1 MCKYCEQN
9 ERKLFKPMAVNDVG
23 FKIPLVGIAF
33 REDTDDKV
41 LQVNFDE
48 SEPLQIAI
56 NYCPICGARLSPPA
70 PMLFEDM
77 SENPTGV
84 GCYRVPIGK
93 DAMGNDKIVAVPN
106 PQDNYALFCSQI
118 KKIATGEF
126 YDLSMPWCIQRLWV
140 LLKKQIPK
148 MKFDYDMQTGRLTI
162 KIKGCHHYI
171 ATENF
176 LYLPSV
182 GADGVVY
189 FNTPTS
195 WQHVTDDN
203 YEFMKFVFTKIA
215 EGDLKLPTPHNVTT
229 NPST

>member
-1 MCKYCEQN
+1 
-9 ERKLFKPMAVNDVG
+9 
-23 FKIPLVGIAF
+23 
-33 REDTDDKV
+33 
-41 LQVNFDE
+41 
-48 SEPLQIAI
+48 
-56 NYCPICGARLSPPA
+56 
-70 PMLFEDM
+70 
-77 SENPTGV
+77 
-84 GCYRVPIGK
+84 
-93 DAMGNDKIVAVPN
+93 MGNDKIVAIPN

-126 YDLSMPWCIQRLWV
+126 YDLSMPWCIQRVWV

-148 MKFDYDMQTGRLTI
+148 MEFDYDMQTGRLTI
-162 KIKGCHHYI
+162 KGCHYYI

-182 GADGVVY
+182 GADEVVY